1 MKFQDYITVTD
12 DQVLNFTSIKTPS
25 EYKPALLND
34 WVDFEGKANLSEG
47 WYLTALGPTRDGKI
61 IQENERL
68 FREYIMDFCD
78 YDLNFYREYFDESI
92 ENWFFLKFQ
101 AERLTDRKYQLS
113 NLKIIDAFYQFKKQL
128 PITDKIYISCE
139 GEYKRF
145 VKLKFC

>member
-1 MKFQDYITVTD
+1 
-12 DQVLNFTSIKTPS
+12 
-25 EYKPALLND
+25 
-34 WVDFEGKANLSEG
+34 
-47 WYLTALGPTRDGKI
+47 
-61 IQENERL
+61 
-68 FREYIMDFCD
+68 MDFCD

-145 VKLKFC
+145 VKLKFGEKEVSELSPKKYQ